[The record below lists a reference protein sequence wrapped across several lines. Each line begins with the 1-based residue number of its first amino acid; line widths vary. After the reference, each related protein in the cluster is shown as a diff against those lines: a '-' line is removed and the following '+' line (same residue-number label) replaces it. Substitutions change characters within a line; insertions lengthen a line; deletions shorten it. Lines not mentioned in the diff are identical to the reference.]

1 MRPKDPRFS
10 DPTEKNR
17 TTLATPAKKNC
28 FFERRFPELHR
39 CRHLRT
45 CWRTHEVSFSIAR
58 RQDEQNRSAA
68 LHRTGRA
75 APRRRCTQR
84 RGSSGVVGFE
94 EGVPRPIRLAPRCLD
109 AG

>member
-10 DPTEKNR
+10 DPTDKNR

-75 APRRRCTQR
+75 APPKFVGEVSQSPVESLWNRAPK
-84 RGSSGVVGFE
+84 GSQQV
-94 EGVPRPIRLAPRCLD
+94 
-109 AG
+109 